1 MFTLDAYD
9 TNNVLL
15 PGGHIVGVI
24 TATRI
29 TVHTPVT
36 SVF

>member
-1 MFTLDAYD
+1 VYD
-9 TNNVLL
+9 TPANGNKLL
-15 PGGHIVGVI
+15 AHIIGVI

-29 TVHTPVT
+29 TVRTSVT